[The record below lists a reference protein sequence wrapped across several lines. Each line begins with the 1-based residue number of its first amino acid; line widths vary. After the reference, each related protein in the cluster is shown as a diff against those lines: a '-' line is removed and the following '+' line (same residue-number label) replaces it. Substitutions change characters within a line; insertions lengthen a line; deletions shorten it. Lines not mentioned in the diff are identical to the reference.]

1 MSEGDVPIEI
11 HDQALWDVEEK
22 KYKGSG
28 DLSEV
33 PGDTTRGSRYG
44 EVIKQGLWAY

>member
-1 MSEGDVPIEI
+1 MSEGDVSIEI

-33 PGDTTRGSRYG
+33 PRATTRSSRYL
-44 EVIKQGLWAY
+44 EVIKQCLWAY